1 MKEIKIESINDKL
14 MKKLDDYIKSNK
26 KLNVDSLM
34 KVNRSVGIVFSII
47 DIKIRLYVFYYLAL
61 KLWKELVHLW
71 RNQSL
76 INRN

>member
-47 DIKIRLYVFYYLAL
+47 DIKIRL
-61 KLWKELVHLW
+61 
-71 RNQSL
+71 
-76 INRN
+76 